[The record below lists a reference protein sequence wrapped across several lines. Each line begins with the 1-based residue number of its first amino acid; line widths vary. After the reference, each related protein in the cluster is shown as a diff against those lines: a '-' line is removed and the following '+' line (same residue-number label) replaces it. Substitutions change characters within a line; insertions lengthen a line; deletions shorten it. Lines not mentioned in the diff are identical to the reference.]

1 MKSTRRKTR
10 EEEEHFNLNIE
21 LRPIAVDSSHNH
33 KPSKKLSAYNRRR
46 RSSQKKNVVG
56 RARRASSM
64 QQIFD
69 QSRMSSR
76 NSGTNLRDISARAR
90 LSRGSIEEE
99 EPEAED
105 NHQGSNSGPQL
116 KREPSKGK
124 ALWNLMKSKSRDLSE
139 LADES
144 RKMEFAQSNKMLLL
158 EEHNGIPIKETMKVL
173 YSVRR
178 LKFVWEIVVLTL
190 TLALFYFVT
199 SEPLNRRTAYEQ
211 QLTIVEAIQDEEF
224 EGATYK
230 KNFIEIRSTDE
241 FWQWVEGPLLAAVYS
256 TNEEETAGG
265 SSGDGD
271 RGQVDYVNQYLR
283 LVGGIQI
290 RQFRVRENSCTERR
304 RVADWGTK
312 LDTKD
317 QTCWAGYGLKQANL
331 TVPKWA
337 TGIAVDASNMY
348 GHWGHCGPEGCSSSL
363 SDEVW
368 YGSGGFYLNI
378 PPASSLGKCS

>member
-1 MKSTRRKTR
+1 MKSSRRKTQD
-10 EEEEHFNLNIE
+10 EEDHLNIE
-21 LRPIAVDSSHNH
+21 LRPITVDSSHNH
-33 KPSKKLSAYNRRR
+33 QPSKKLAAYNRRR

-56 RARRASSM
+56 RTRRASSM

-76 NSGTNLRDISARAR
+76 NSGTNLRDISTR
-90 LSRGSIEEE
+90 LSQGSIAE

-105 NHQGSNSGPQL
+105 DHQGSSSAGGRRL

-124 ALWNLMKSKSRDLSE
+124 ALWNLMKTKSRDLSE
-139 LADES
+139 LAES
-144 RKMEFAQSNKMLLL
+144 GKMEFAQSNKMLLL

-211 QLTIVEAIQDEEF
+211 QLTIIEAIQDEEF

-256 TNEEETAGG
+256 TNEEE
-265 SSGDGD
+265 GDGSG

-283 LVGGIQI
+283 LVGGVQI

-348 GHWGHCGPEGCSSSL
+348 GHWGHCGPEGCSRSL

-378 PPASSLGKCS
+378 PPASSLGKFLFY